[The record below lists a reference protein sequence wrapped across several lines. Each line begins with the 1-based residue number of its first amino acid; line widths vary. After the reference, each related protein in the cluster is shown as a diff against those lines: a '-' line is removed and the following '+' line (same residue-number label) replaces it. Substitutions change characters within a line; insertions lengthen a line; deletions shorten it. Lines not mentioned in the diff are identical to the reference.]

1 MRRGGKASRAYI
13 VGRSVDAFDKQTLFR
28 VAAGGNFYQVGEC
41 GLSIGS
47 NCKWEPQ
54 MPRFDFNLVVA
65 PGTVLECQRD
75 ERQPTSIASKRDS
88 SKAAQQLISELLT

>member
-1 MRRGGKASRAYI
+1 MGTS
-13 VGRSVDAFDKQTLFR
+13 
-28 VAAGGNFYQVGEC
+28 
-41 GLSIGS
+41 
-47 NCKWEPQ
+47 

-75 ERQPTSIASKRDS
+75 ERSPTSIASKRDS